1 MTRFGV
7 LFLACIFVLIII
19 SLIFSIPVIHKNSN
33 YNKMEV
39 YDSLYDSEVSLL
51 QEKENT
57 IEFVDKLR
65 ENSIEFYDEDLNNLE
80 YSKFYGYCKITI
92 YKSNQEAVKNSLLL
106 KEQSKNIFVEKNI
119 LFYTNKPNLKEKYL
133 KFLRK
138 LKGKR
143 YD

>member
-1 MTRFGV
+1 MTRFGI
-7 LFLACIFVLIII
+7 LFLVCIFILVIVC
-19 SLIFSIPVIHKNSN
+19 LIFSIPVIHKNSN

-92 YKSNQEAVKNSLLL
+92 YKDHDEAIKNSLLL

-119 LFYTNKPNLKEKYL
+119 LFSTNKPNLKEKYL
-133 KFLRK
+133 RFLRG

>member
-1 MTRFGV
+1 MNRSIV
-7 LFLACIFVLIII
+7 LFLACIFILLII

-33 YNKMEV
+33 YSKIEI
-39 YDSLYDSEVSLL
+39 YDKLYDSEVSLL

-80 YSKFYGYCKITI
+80 YSKFYSYCKITI
-92 YKSNQEAVKNSLLL
+92 YKDHQEAVKNSLLL
-106 KEQSKNIFVEKNI
+106 KDQKKNIFVEKNI

-133 KFLRK
+133 RILRD
-138 LKGKR
+138 LKGKT